1 MSVSTVAHPQARR
14 SVQNTQVE
22 ASFSQLGQFPND
34 KDTFLPGRWVDP
46 RKLENVLNDL
56 FDDQYA
62 VSMRNNSYVDVL
74 ENEKRDNDSFLGF
87 DIVIQT
93 GSERTLYT
101 EDPLNWYV
109 ELVVDNHF
117 LAYAFSRFRREPAL
131 KSHVV
136 QLGVSAELGAW
147 FPKEPNNL
155 ARTEAIDTSGG
166 DQGHLKDGDDA
177 ESVLNVLFCGRTE
190 KTYPHPLIVAH
201 LPFPE
206 TIFDQV
212 RTEFRVHGSIARVIN
227 RNTRC
232 SFMDMPFLYT
242 EDSGEI
248 ATVYNCRTAGTWP
261 CDMALSVSFSPRKLT
276 TYAVVYG
283 CDDEA
288 ADILK
293 AKLTGT
299 DHPVFHPMLLPTLL
313 ADMERERQ
321 VGLLRK
327 NSLKM
332 DQLTVDLTM
341 NKGLE
346 GSQMDHNR
354 EPIELWQDMSYLQN
368 GLRNWQRQMQ
378 RMIIHLERS
387 SSPTILDT
395 KHYGIEVE
403 RSLEKLTVP
412 GSRIQKRLEELIDE
426 YDEHIRECA
435 TVTEGLKLAMS
446 MDTRKTNQEIA
457 HSSLEVSRLAQNDGS
472 LMKLIAFVTMFFLP
486 ATFTSTFFS
495 MDFFD
500 WPKAPGSIATSYI
513 WVYALVAAILTLTT
527 VGADTGGTDLVGC
540 SNVTNT
546 DTSYCC
552 DHNANCCD
560 NGVGRFNV
568 YPSKPKPWATWN
580 RQATEY
586 LVVGTM
592 YTGDPGSSTAEATTT
607 GASSSA
613 TTTSEAASSAT
624 GEAQTPESTEAPAS
638 GLSTGAQAGIGVGVG
653 VGALVI
659 AAVVYLFWKMRKNE
673 EAAREGNHSSSDHG
687 APQMGT
693 AWQQTHHL
701 PKEPQELHGHQ
712 FQGYGVRAELPAQH

>member
-1 MSVSTVAHPQARR
+1 MNWLRHDSDISDGDMETFFFQDHGTSRILSLSKR
-14 SVQNTQVE
+14 S
-22 ASFSQLGQFPND
+22 G
-34 KDTFLPGRWVDP
+34 
-46 RKLENVLNDL
+46 
-56 FDDQYA
+56 
-62 VSMRNNSYVDVL
+62 
-74 ENEKRDNDSFLGF
+74 
-87 DIVIQT
+87 
-93 GSERTLYT
+93 
-101 EDPLNWYV
+101 
-109 ELVVDNHF
+109 
-117 LAYAFSRFRREPAL
+117 
-131 KSHVV
+131 
-136 QLGVSAELGAW
+136 
-147 FPKEPNNL
+147 
-155 ARTEAIDTSGG
+155 
-166 DQGHLKDGDDA
+166 GHLKDGDDA
-177 ESVLNVLFCGRTE
+177 ESVLNVLFCGRVE

-242 EDSGEI
+242 EDSSEI
-248 ATVYNCRTAGTWP
+248 AIVYNCRTAGTWP
-261 CDMALSVSFSPRKLT
+261 RDMALSVSFSPRKLT

-288 ADILK
+288 ADFLK

-332 DQLTVDLTM
+332 DQLTVDLTI

-395 KHYGIEVE
+395 KHYGMEVE
-403 RSLEKLTVP
+403 RSLEKLTMP

-500 WPKAPGSIATSYI
+500 WPKAPGDIVTGYI
-513 WVYALVAAILTLTT
+513 WVYALVAAILTLIT
-527 VGADTGGTDLVGC
+527 VGLFTTWRLR
-540 SNVTNT
+540 
-546 DTSYCC
+546 
-552 DHNANCCD
+552 
-560 NGVGRFNV
+560 GRKARKRGNDGQV
-568 YPSKPKPWATWN
+568 
-580 RQATEY
+580 
-586 LVVGTM
+586 
-592 YTGDPGSSTAEATTT
+592 AE
-607 GASSSA
+607 
-613 TTTSEAASSAT
+613 
-624 GEAQTPESTEAPAS
+624 
-638 GLSTGAQAGIGVGVG
+638 V
-653 VGALVI
+653 
-659 AAVVYLFWKMRKNE
+659 
-673 EAAREGNHSSSDHG
+673 
-687 APQMGT
+687 
-693 AWQQTHHL
+693 
-701 PKEPQELHGHQ
+701 
-712 FQGYGVRAELPAQH
+712 